1 MFGGSSPVAAMLDED
16 LGAEPSLAA
25 MPVTAAATELG
36 LAGPEDALVAG
47 GVGAVALPEAPYS
60 IWNIL
65 SLILVSILLILV
77 GMMMYELLRNMWGF
91 DTPIKTNEFDAWLM
105 DTILGWFEK

>member
-1 MFGGSSPVAAMLDED
+1 MSSRSLSFGGKLFVLAVA
-16 LGAEPSLAA
+16 
-25 MPVTAAATELG
+25 
-36 LAGPEDALVAG
+36 
-47 GVGAVALPEAPYS
+47 GVGAAALPEAPYS

-105 DTILGWFEK
+105 DTILGWFEGK

>member
-1 MFGGSSPVAAMLDED
+1 MLDDD
-16 LGAEPSLAA
+16 LGDGPSLAA
-25 MPVTAAATELG
+25 MPVMSAATELG
-36 LAGPEDALVAG
+36 LAGPEDALAAG
-47 GVGAVALPEAPYS
+47 GGAAALPEAPYS

-105 DTILGWFEK
+105 ETILGWFEK